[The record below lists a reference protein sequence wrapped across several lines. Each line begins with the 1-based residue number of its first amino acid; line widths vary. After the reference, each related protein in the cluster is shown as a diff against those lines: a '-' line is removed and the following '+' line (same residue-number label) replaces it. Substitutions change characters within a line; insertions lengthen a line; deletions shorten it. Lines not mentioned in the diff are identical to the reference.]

1 MLIRSLKKILFYYI
15 ILLTQE
21 LYTQESGV
29 ELPLIGDRLSGAVS
43 QTEEEILGRQFLR
56 DLKRE
61 SNILYDPIVQEW
73 SELFVYKIGEVSKVN
88 KKSFEILLIEDNSL
102 NAFAAPGGIIGIN
115 AGLFKFADNEAQ
127 FASVIAH
134 ELAHLSERHFARQI
148 LESSDRSNANLAT
161 ILASIVV
168 AVATRSP
175 AAVIGGQ
182 GLIATQT
189 LRFSR
194 QYETEADREGF
205 LTLGKSGYDT
215 REMSEMFK
223 NMQEIRRLSGDNIP
237 EFLLTHPITTRRI
250 TESRERAR
258 NAPKEGTIDSLNYK
272 FIKSRVNFLMT
283 DNLSIR
289 ALENNNYTT
298 DEEIYFSALLEKKK
312 LNYTKSLEILKGL
325 EKKYPDNLI
334 IKTSIAEI
342 YTESGNV
349 GKSKKYTQDL
359 LDISLGN
366 YPLSYN
372 LANAYILEEDY
383 IAAEQILED
392 IKFYRPVDI
401 SLLKDLSEVQ
411 LKSNNLL
418 GFHLTNSEYLFYSG
432 RYEEALR
439 DLQQARALS
448 TNNFKI
454 REIITE
460 RILILQS
467 YVRSQRTRS

>member
-1 MLIRSLKKILFYYI
+1 MIKKTIASLS
-15 ILLTQE
+15 ILLC
-21 LYTQESGV
+21 LYQAHAQDNSV

-61 SNILYDPIVQEW
+61 TKILYDPIVQEW
-73 SELFVYKIGEVSKVN
+73 TELFIYKIGESSKVN
-88 KKSFEILLIEDNSL
+88 KKAFELLIIEDNNL
-102 NAFAAPGGIIGIN
+102 NAFAAPGGIIGVN
-115 AGLFKFADNEAQ
+115 AGLYKYSDNEAQ

-134 ELAHLSERHFARQI
+134 ELAHLSQRHFARQV
-148 LESSDRSNANLAT
+148 LENSDRSNANMAT
-161 ILASIVV
+161 LLASIVV

-182 GLIATQT
+182 GIIATQS
-189 LRFSR
+189 LRYSR
-194 QYETEADREGF
+194 LYETEADREGF
-205 LTLGKSGYDT
+205 VTLDKAGYRT
-215 REMSEMFK
+215 QEMSEMFR
-223 NMQEIRRLSGDNIP
+223 NMQEVRRLSGDNVP

-258 NAPKEGTIDSLNYK
+258 QSDESGIIDTLNFK
-272 FIKSRVNFLMT
+272 LIKQRVRYLMT

-289 ALENNNYTT
+289 ALENEKY
-298 DEEIYFSALLEKKK
+298 DSDDGKYFSALLERKK
-312 LNYTKSLEILKGL
+312 LNFSKSIEILEEL

-334 IKTSIAEI
+334 IKTTIAET
-342 YTESGNV
+342 YTESGNI
-349 GKSKKYTQDL
+349 GKSKSYTQDL
-359 LDISLGN
+359 LEISLGN

-372 LANAYILEEDY
+372 LANAHIMEDNFL
-383 IAAEQILED
+383 AAEQILED

-401 SLLKDLSEVQ
+401 NLLKDLSEVQ

-418 GFHLTNSEYLFYSG
+418 GYHLTNSEYLFYSG

-439 DLQQARALS
+439 DLQRARSIA

-467 YVRSQRTRS
+467 YVRNSRNRSG

>member
-1 MLIRSLKKILFYYI
+1 MIKKTIASLS
-15 ILLTQE
+15 ILLC
-21 LYTQESGV
+21 LYQAHAQDNSV

-61 SNILYDPIVQEW
+61 TKILYDPIVQEW
-73 SELFVYKIGEVSKVN
+73 TELFIYKIGESSKVN
-88 KKSFEILLIEDNSL
+88 KKAFELLIIEDNNL
-102 NAFAAPGGIIGIN
+102 NAFAAPGGIIGVN
-115 AGLFKFADNEAQ
+115 AGLYKYSDNEAQ

-134 ELAHLSERHFARQI
+134 ELAHLSQRHFARQV
-148 LESSDRSNANLAT
+148 LENSDRSNANMAT
-161 ILASIVV
+161 LLASIVV

-182 GLIATQT
+182 GIIATQS
-189 LRFSR
+189 LRYSR
-194 QYETEADREGF
+194 LYETEADREGF
-205 LTLGKSGYDT
+205 ITLDKAGYRT
-215 REMSEMFK
+215 QEMSEMFR
-223 NMQEIRRLSGDNIP
+223 NMQEVRRLSGDNVP

-258 NAPKEGTIDSLNYK
+258 QSDESGIIDTLNFK
-272 FIKSRVNFLMT
+272 LIKQRVRYLMT

-289 ALENNNYTT
+289 ALENEKY
-298 DEEIYFSALLEKKK
+298 DSDDGKYFSALLERKK
-312 LNYTKSLEILKGL
+312 LNFSKSIEILEEL

-334 IKTSIAEI
+334 IKTTIAET
-342 YTESGNV
+342 YTESGNI
-349 GKSKKYTQDL
+349 GKSKSYTQDL
-359 LDISLGN
+359 LEISLGN

-372 LANAYILEEDY
+372 LANAHIMEDNFL
-383 IAAEQILED
+383 AAEQILED

-401 SLLKDLSEVQ
+401 NLLKDLSEVQ

-418 GFHLTNSEYLFYSG
+418 GYHLTNSEYLFYSG

-439 DLQQARALS
+439 DLQRARSIA

-454 REIITE
+454 KEIITE

-467 YVRSQRTRS
+467 YVRNSRNRSG

>member
-1 MLIRSLKKILFYYI
+1 MIKKTIASLS
-15 ILLTQE
+15 ILLC
-21 LYTQESGV
+21 LYQAHAQDNSV

-61 SNILYDPIVQEW
+61 TKILYDPIVQEW
-73 SELFVYKIGEVSKVN
+73 TELFIYKIGESSKVN
-88 KKSFEILLIEDNSL
+88 KKAFELLIIEDNNL
-102 NAFAAPGGIIGIN
+102 NAFAAPGGIIGVN
-115 AGLFKFADNEAQ
+115 AGLYKYSDNEAQ

-134 ELAHLSERHFARQI
+134 ELAHLSQRHFARQV
-148 LESSDRSNANLAT
+148 LENSDRSNANMAT
-161 ILASIVV
+161 LLASIVV

-182 GLIATQT
+182 GIIATQS
-189 LRFSR
+189 LRYSR
-194 QYETEADREGF
+194 LYESEADREGF
-205 LTLGKSGYDT
+205 VTLDKAGYRT
-215 REMSEMFK
+215 QEMSEMFR
-223 NMQEIRRLSGDNIP
+223 NMQEVRRLSGDNVP

-258 NAPKEGTIDSLNYK
+258 QSDESGIIDTLNFK
-272 FIKSRVNFLMT
+272 LIKQRVRYLMT

-289 ALENNNYTT
+289 ALENEKY
-298 DEEIYFSALLEKKK
+298 DSDDGKYFSALLERKK
-312 LNYTKSLEILKGL
+312 LNFSKSIEILEEL

-334 IKTSIAEI
+334 IKTTIAET
-342 YTESGNV
+342 YTESGNI
-349 GKSKKYTQDL
+349 GKSKSYTQNL
-359 LDISLGN
+359 LEISLGN

-372 LANAYILEEDY
+372 LANAHMMEDNFL
-383 IAAEQILED
+383 AAEQILED

-401 SLLKDLSEVQ
+401 NLLKDLSEVQ

-418 GFHLTNSEYLFYSG
+418 GYHLTNSEYLFYSG

-439 DLQQARALS
+439 DLQRARSIA

-467 YVRSQRTRS
+467 YVRNSRNRSG

>member
-1 MLIRSLKKILFYYI
+1 MIKKTIASLS
-15 ILLTQE
+15 ILLC
-21 LYTQESGV
+21 LYQAHAQDNSV

-61 SNILYDPIVQEW
+61 TKILYDPIVQEW
-73 SELFVYKIGEVSKVN
+73 TELFIYKIGESSKVN
-88 KKSFEILLIEDNSL
+88 KKAFELLIIEDNNL
-102 NAFAAPGGIIGIN
+102 NAFAAPGGIIGVN
-115 AGLFKFADNEAQ
+115 AGLYKYSDNEAQ

-134 ELAHLSERHFARQI
+134 ELAHLSQRHFARQV
-148 LESSDRSNANLAT
+148 LENSDRSNANMAT
-161 ILASIVV
+161 LLASIVV

-182 GLIATQT
+182 GIIATQS
-189 LRFSR
+189 LRYSR
-194 QYETEADREGF
+194 LYESEADREGF
-205 LTLGKSGYDT
+205 VTLDKAGYRT
-215 REMSEMFK
+215 QEMSEMFR
-223 NMQEIRRLSGDNIP
+223 NMQEVRRLSGDNVP

-258 NAPKEGTIDSLNYK
+258 QSDESGIIDTLNFK
-272 FIKSRVNFLMT
+272 LIKQRVRYLMT

-289 ALENNNYTT
+289 ALENEKY
-298 DEEIYFSALLEKKK
+298 DSDDGKYFSALLERKK
-312 LNYTKSLEILKGL
+312 LNFSKSIEILEEL

-334 IKTSIAEI
+334 IKTTIAET
-342 YTESGNV
+342 YTESGNI
-349 GKSKKYTQDL
+349 GKSKSYTQNL
-359 LDISLGN
+359 LEISLGN

-372 LANAYILEEDY
+372 LANAHIMEDNFL
-383 IAAEQILED
+383 AAEQILED

-401 SLLKDLSEVQ
+401 NLLKDLSEVQ

-418 GFHLTNSEYLFYSG
+418 GYHLTNSEYLFYSG

-439 DLQQARALS
+439 DLQRARSIA

-467 YVRSQRTRS
+467 YVRNSKNRSG

>member
-1 MLIRSLKKILFYYI
+1 MIKKTIASLS
-15 ILLTQE
+15 ILLC
-21 LYTQESGV
+21 LYQAHAQDNSV

-61 SNILYDPIVQEW
+61 TKILYDPIVQEW
-73 SELFVYKIGEVSKVN
+73 TELFIYKIGESSKVN
-88 KKSFEILLIEDNSL
+88 KKAFELLIIEDNNL
-102 NAFAAPGGIIGIN
+102 NAFAAPGGIIGVN
-115 AGLFKFADNEAQ
+115 AGLYKYSDNEAQ

-134 ELAHLSERHFARQI
+134 ELAHLSQRHFARQV
-148 LESSDRSNANLAT
+148 LENSDRSNANMAT
-161 ILASIVV
+161 LLASIVV

-182 GLIATQT
+182 GIIATQS
-189 LRFSR
+189 LRYSR
-194 QYETEADREGF
+194 LYESEADREGF
-205 LTLGKSGYDT
+205 VTLEKAGYRT
-215 REMSEMFK
+215 QEMSEMFR
-223 NMQEIRRLSGDNIP
+223 NMQEVRRLSGDNVP

-258 NAPKEGTIDSLNYK
+258 QSDESGIIDTLNFK
-272 FIKSRVNFLMT
+272 LIKQRVRYLMT

-289 ALENNNYTT
+289 ALENEKY
-298 DEEIYFSALLEKKK
+298 DSDDGKYFSALLERKK
-312 LNYTKSLEILKGL
+312 LNFSKSIEILEEL

-334 IKTSIAEI
+334 IKTTIAET
-342 YTESGNV
+342 YTESGNI
-349 GKSKKYTQDL
+349 GKSKSYTQDL
-359 LDISLGN
+359 LEISLGN

-372 LANAYILEEDY
+372 LANAHIMEDNFL
-383 IAAEQILED
+383 AAEQILED

-401 SLLKDLSEVQ
+401 NLLKDLSEVQ

-418 GFHLTNSEYLFYSG
+418 GYHLTNSEYLFYSG

-439 DLQQARALS
+439 DLQRARSIA

-467 YVRSQRTRS
+467 YVRNSRNRSG

>member
-1 MLIRSLKKILFYYI
+1 MIKKTIASLS
-15 ILLTQE
+15 ILLC
-21 LYTQESGV
+21 LYQAHAQDNSV

-61 SNILYDPIVQEW
+61 TKILYDPIVQEW
-73 SELFVYKIGEVSKVN
+73 TELFIYKIGESSKVN
-88 KKSFEILLIEDNSL
+88 KKAFELLIIEDNNL
-102 NAFAAPGGIIGIN
+102 NAFAAPGGIIGVN
-115 AGLFKFADNEAQ
+115 AGLYKYSDNEAQ

-134 ELAHLSERHFARQI
+134 ELAHLSQRHFARQV
-148 LESSDRSNANLAT
+148 LENSDRSNANMAT
-161 ILASIVV
+161 LLASIVV

-182 GLIATQT
+182 GIIATQS
-189 LRFSR
+189 LRYSR
-194 QYETEADREGF
+194 LYETEADREGF
-205 LTLGKSGYDT
+205 VTLDKAGYRT
-215 REMSEMFK
+215 QEMSQMFR
-223 NMQEIRRLSGDNIP
+223 NMQEVRRLSGDNVP

-258 NAPKEGTIDSLNYK
+258 QSDESGIIDTLNFK
-272 FIKSRVNFLMT
+272 LIKQRVRFLMT

-289 ALENNNYTT
+289 ALENEKY
-298 DEEIYFSALLEKKK
+298 DSDDGKYFSALLERKK
-312 LNYTKSLEILKGL
+312 LNFSKSIEILEEL

-334 IKTSIAEI
+334 IKTTIAET
-342 YTESGNV
+342 YTESGNI
-349 GKSKKYTQDL
+349 GKSKSYTQDL
-359 LDISLGN
+359 LEISLGN

-372 LANAYILEEDY
+372 LANAHIMEDNFL
-383 IAAEQILED
+383 AAEQILED

-401 SLLKDLSEVQ
+401 NLLKDLSEVQ

-418 GFHLTNSEYLFYSG
+418 GYHLTNSEYLFYSG

-439 DLQQARALS
+439 DLQRARSIA

-467 YVRSQRTRS
+467 YVRNSRNRSG